1 MRINRA
7 LAAAGVASRR
17 GAEALIL
24 AGRVRL
30 NGQLVTS
37 LAVRVDPAH
46 DVLSLDGRPLELTG
60 EFHYYAYYKPRGVVS
75 TMEDERG
82 RDCVGEVCRA
92 LAGQPVPV
100 GRLDRA
106 SEGLLLLT
114 NDGELANRITHPRYR
129 IRKKY
134 LVTVKPA
141 LTDRDAQQLVTGLT
155 LEDGPARFLELALVE
170 AARDRSRLEVVV
182 DEGRNRLVRRC
193 FAALDYTVRRLK
205 RLGIGGLVLGNLQPG
220 QSRTLS
226 AGELK
231 DLRRL
236 AGL

>member
-24 AGRVRL
+24 AGRVQL
-30 NGQLVTS
+30 NGRVVTD
-37 LAVRVDPAH
+37 LATRVDPQR
-46 DVLSLDGRPLELTG
+46 DVLALDGHRLKIDAA
-60 EFHYYAYYKPRGVVS
+60 FHYFAYYKPRGVVC
-75 TMEDERG
+75 TLEDERG
-82 RDCVGEVCRA
+82 RECVGDVCRA
-92 LAGQPVPV
+92 LSGHPVPV

-114 NDGELANRITHPRYR
+114 DDGQLANRIAHPRYR
-129 IRKKY
+129 VKKKY
-134 LVTVKPA
+134 LATVKPA
-141 LTDRDAQQLVTGLT
+141 LADRDAQRLGAGVD
-155 LEDGPARFLELALVE
+155 LEDGPARFLQLKTLEHAL
-170 AARDRSRLEVVV
+170 DRSRLEVVV

-193 FAALDYTVRRLK
+193 FEALGYAVRRLK
-205 RLGIGGLVLGNLQPG
+205 RLSIGGLVLGGLKPG
-220 QSRTLS
+220 QVRELA

-231 DLRRL
+231 ALKRQ